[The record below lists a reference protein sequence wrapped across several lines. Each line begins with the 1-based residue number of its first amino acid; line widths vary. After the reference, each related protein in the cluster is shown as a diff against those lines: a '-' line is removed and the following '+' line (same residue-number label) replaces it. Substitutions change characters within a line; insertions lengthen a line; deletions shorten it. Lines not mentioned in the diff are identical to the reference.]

1 MCVVQHISWLMNVHV
16 SSASK
21 WSMIKGRQ
29 RCLGRWTK
37 GSDRTWGACT
47 MGIER
52 IKDGS
57 RMANTLHGDEE
68 EHMQDGDEND
78 IDESE
83 YHGWTNSRR
92 GVAGTLSG
100 Q

>member
-1 MCVVQHISWLMNVHV
+1 
-16 SSASK
+16 
-21 WSMIKGRQ
+21 
-29 RCLGRWTK
+29 
-37 GSDRTWGACT
+37 